1 MTRRH
6 PFVAASRSSHVWGHA
21 DMSPT
26 TVRRKVVAPKKQMQ
40 PVDTGRRAEGDRLT
54 VPRNPEVEVLF
65 FVASELN
72 RAAVPG

>member
-1 MTRRH
+1 
-6 PFVAASRSSHVWGHA
+6 
-21 DMSPT
+21 MSPT
-26 TVRRKVVAPKKQMQ
+26 TVRPEVVAPKKQMQ
-40 PVDTGRRAEGDRLT
+40 PVDTGRRAEGDGLT